1 MRHIMSHDNRVTVYA
16 DSENV
21 LSPIDLHKE
30 LKRSG
35 RAKVTATAT
44 SLDTPEMRQ
53 AGINVPMD
61 LETWL
66 PFCAPHYHIS
76 ANIDDY
82 VMIPTIIM
90 PSDLPNRNAVGFPL
104 SELIAFN
111 PSLGQ
116 LAYKTWRGK
125 PTFLEHDNTDITKA
139 YGVIVDTYMRKME
152 DFGNGKVWKLLSLLA
167 FDRSKHPDLCNQIL
181 SGQMNSYSMG
191 AYVSSY
197 TCSFCGSDL
206 GQCSHLTP
214 KASCELYVLNGK
226 LVFKQ
231 VRGVEGFETSAVA
244 SPAFT
249 SAISDTLIV
258 TRNG

>member
-1 MRHIMSHDNRVTVYA
+1 MRHPMNLDTKRIAVYA
-16 DSENV
+16 DSERM

-30 LKRSG
+30 MKRSG
-35 RAKVTATAT
+35 RAAVTADAT
-44 SLDTPEMRQ
+44 VIDTPEMKKE
-53 AGINVPMD
+53 GINVPMD
-61 LETWL
+61 FGTWL

-82 VMIPTIIM
+82 VMIPAIIM

-111 PSLGQ
+111 PNLGQ

-125 PTFLEHDNTDITKA
+125 PTFEEHENTDITKSR
-139 YGVIVDTYMRKME
+139 GVIVDTYMRKME
-152 DFGNGKVWKLLSLLA
+152 GFGEGKVWKLLALLA
-167 FDRSKHPDLCNQIL
+167 FDRSKDESLCNKIL
-181 SGQMNSYSMG
+181 SGEMNSYSMG

-197 TCSFCGSDL
+197 TCSYCGSDV
-206 GQCSHLTP
+206 GECSHLNP

-244 SPAFT
+244 SPAYVT
-249 SAISDTLIV
+249 CISDTLIV
-258 TRNG
+258 PRN